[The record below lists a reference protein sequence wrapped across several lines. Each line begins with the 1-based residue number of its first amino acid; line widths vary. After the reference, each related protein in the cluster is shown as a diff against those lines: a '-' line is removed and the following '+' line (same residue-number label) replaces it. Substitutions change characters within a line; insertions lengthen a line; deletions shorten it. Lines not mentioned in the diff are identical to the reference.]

1 MMTKTEVIDALK
13 TELSKTYV
21 IRTTHYEKGN
31 IVETSDTEYPNVY
44 LSFNRPVI
52 EAALALLEG
61 QNEI

>member
-13 TELSKTYV
+13 TELSKTYA
-21 IRTTHYEKGN
+21 IRTTRYKGGK
-31 IVETSDTEYPNVY
+31 VTETFDTKFPNEY

>member
-21 IRTTHYEKGN
+21 IRTTQYESGK
-31 IVETSDTEYPNVY
+31 IVKTSDREYPNEY
-44 LSFNRPVI
+44 LSFDRPVI